1 MQQHEG
7 HLHASLSYI
16 ATLPTSK
23 LTEGKARK
31 LFNVIS
37 YNTKMK
43 NTPNFYTLIIGT
55 EILNRRR
62 KDAHFEFVT
71 KALASKGDKLTG
83 SFIIEDDPAL
93 IIQTMKFITSQP
105 NAVLFSFGGIGST
118 PDDHT
123 RLCVAKALGDGELY
137 THKEAKKIIE
147 DKLGA
152 DAYPHPIVMAELPK
166 EADLLHNPV
175 NKMPAFSLHE
185 RYFFMPG
192 FPQMSHP
199 MVEEIL
205 KKLIPHK
212 KETYRHTLTAQCK
225 ENVFIEVMQQ
235 MPKEVEYSSL
245 PKLLDDTWQVSIS
258 VACEDKLLAK
268 EAFSL
273 YTQLLDAKN
282 IDYTLTDEA

>member
-1 MQQHEG
+1 
-7 HLHASLSYI
+7 
-16 ATLPTSK
+16 
-23 LTEGKARK
+23 
-31 LFNVIS
+31 
-37 YNTKMK
+37 MK
-43 NTPNFYTLIIGT
+43 NAYNFYTLIIGT
-55 EILNRRR
+55 EILNCRR
-62 KDAHFEFVT
+62 KDAHFDFVT
-71 KALASKGDKLTG
+71 KALAHKGHTLKG
-83 SFIIEDDPAL
+83 SFSIEDDPAL
-93 IIQTMKFITSQP
+93 IIQTMKFIATQP
-105 NAVLFSFGGIGST
+105 NPILFSFGGIGST

-166 EADLLHNPV
+166 EAELLHNPV
-175 NKMPAFSLHE
+175 NNMPAFSLQD

-192 FPQMSHP
+192 FPEMSHP
-199 MVEEIL
+199 MVTEIL
-205 KKLIPHK
+205 DKLIPHK
-212 KETYRHTLTAQCK
+212 KETHRHTLTAQCK
-225 ENVFIEVMQQ
+225 ENIFIEIMQK
-235 MPKEVEYSSL
+235 MPKGVEYSSL

-282 IDYTLTDEA
+282 IHYTLTDEA